1 MASMFST
8 ITRLARPALLVA
20 AVALVAACG
29 SDNKSPTGPGDVS
42 GGYTL
47 VSVGGSS
54 LPYSFTNS
62 SNHIV
67 INSATA
73 SLLSDKSYTVN
84 ATGSANAG
92 SQETIIADQGTY
104 SVSGSTI
111 SFHSTTYS
119 ATYTAAATSS
129 GFGAVI
135 PGAFVSSSTPSFT
148 LEFSRA
154 M

>member
-1 MASMFST
+1 MASVFTT
-8 ITRLARPALLVA
+8 IARIARPALLVA

-29 SDNKSPTGPGDVS
+29 SDNNSPTGPGDVS

-62 SNHIV
+62 SENIV

-73 SLLSDKSYTVN
+73 TLLSDKSYTVS
-84 ATGSANAG
+84 ATGSANG
-92 SQETIIADQGTY
+92 GDQETIIADQGTY

-111 SFHSTTYS
+111 SFHSTTYGI
-119 ATYTAAATSS
+119 TYTAAATST

-135 PGAFVSSSTPSFT
+135 PGAIVSSSTSSFT